1 MPEIKDAEQA
11 TAVAVG
17 FLKSYYPISQKPL
30 NASFEKGRLNS
41 ENKWVVEV
49 DVGAFYPRIATV
61 TVQASTGTI
70 LTYQVER
77 AEASLPPPLPKD

>member
-30 NASFEKGRLNS
+30 SASFEKGRIVA
-41 ENKWVVEV
+41 EDKWVVEV
-49 DVGAFYPRIATV
+49 DVGAFYPRVANV
-61 TVQASTGTI
+61 NVQARTGTI
-70 LTYQVER
+70 LNYQVER
-77 AEASLPPPLPKD
+77 AEASPPLPGSKG

>member
-1 MPEIKDAEQA
+1 MPEIKNAEQA

-17 FLKSYYPISQKPL
+17 FLKSYYPISQSPL
-30 NASFEKGRLNS
+30 SAKFQKGRVVA

-61 TVQASTGTI
+61 TLDSHTGTI
-70 LTYQVER
+70 LYYEVER
-77 AEASLPPPLPKD
+77 SEALPPPPGSPS